1 MKPQISRME
10 YTMVDSKIE
19 HIFAPRGGAVADPVV
34 IIPTLKG
41 AASTLPL
48 AGNTPMEVQVY
59 LSKL

>member
-1 MKPQISRME
+1 
-10 YTMVDSKIE
+10 MVDFKIE

-41 AASTLPL
+41 AASTPPL